1 MEKNFREPKIWK
13 GGSKCPLTS
22 PLPATTPLTL
32 TPGARYASGVLFG
45 SCKFVGVF
53 TVNSRQFIM
62 PLPKVLDAATLHRKR
77 KGYRELAAR
86 DAVMAVG
93 ERTNERPDSTV
104 EE

>member
-1 MEKNFREPKIWK
+1 
-13 GGSKCPLTS
+13 
-22 PLPATTPLTL
+22 
-32 TPGARYASGVLFG
+32 
-45 SCKFVGVF
+45 
-53 TVNSRQFIM
+53 M